1 MKLNFNKI
9 SKLGST
15 FHYFIRLLGFVL
27 ILNWHYSDLMA
38 QTMATASLDRDTI
51 KIGEHF
57 NLNLRSE
64 SPEDSDI
71 EWPKLLEKVGDF
83 EIVDFTSINTEVKD
97 GQVIKT
103 QDIKLTIWD
112 EGYHALPGLVFKYK
126 NKKKRN
132 QVQTEGKMI
141 TVLTLEV
148 DTAKGFMPIKDI
160 IEVPLTWKEILPTV
174 LKYAAMAIF
183 ALLFLFFAYRFFNKK
198 EETVVAPPPSLPA
211 HEVALDKLKAIE
223 KSKLWEKGSVK
234 EYYSEVTE
242 TLREYVEKR
251 FEVPAL
257 ESTTDEI
264 LSDLNQTSINP
275 SLTTKLTS
283 LLEMADLV
291 KFAKAKPG
299 LDNHKKVLKDAFV
312 FVQHSKNIDK
322 KAEDQNEEA

>member
-1 MKLNFNKI
+1 MKLDFIKI

-15 FHYFIRLLGFVL
+15 VDNFIRLISLVL
-27 ILNWHYSDLMA
+27 LFSLHTYALMA
-38 QTMATASLDRDTI
+38 QTMATASVDRDTI

-57 NLNLRSE
+57 NLTLQSE

-83 EIVDFTSINTEVKD
+83 EIVDFTPINSEVKD
-97 GQVIKT
+97 GQVFKT

-112 EGYHALPGLVFKYK
+112 EGYHALPGLVFNYK
-126 NKKKRN
+126 NNNKRN
-132 QVQTEGKMI
+132 KVQTEGKMI

-148 DTAKGFMPIKDI
+148 DTAKGMMPIKDI
-160 IEVPLTWKEILPTV
+160 IEVPLTWKEILPIV
-174 LKYAAMAIF
+174 LKYAAVAIF
-183 ALLFLFFAYRFFNKK
+183 GLLLLFFAYRFFNKK
-198 EETVVAPPPSLPA
+198 EEIVAPPPPSLPA
-211 HEVALDKLKAIE
+211 HEIALDKLKVIE

-264 LSDLNQTSINP
+264 LSDLNKTTINP

-299 LDNHKKVLKDAFV
+299 VDNHKKILKDAFV
-312 FVQHSKNIDK
+312 FVQHSKNI
-322 KAEDQNEEA
+322 NENKEQGDEV